1 MQKVFI
7 EGGFIRKLWDG
18 ETDAYRDHLLRLD
31 PESLAI
37 GSLAA
42 SSTKQSEALPQRPAA
57 RTLSCTVSLSRG
69 CSAARLI
76 STS

>member
-18 ETDAYRDHLLRLD
+18 ETDAYRDHGSTRKAF
-31 PESLAI
+31 AI

-42 SSTKQSEALPQRPAA
+42 SPMK
-57 RTLSCTVSLSRG
+57 
-69 CSAARLI
+69 
-76 STS
+76 